1 MVWLVLGFCVWCT
14 IESVCLDVV
23 WFGLRVLNS
32 WGCISG
38 LDFVCRW
45 VGVFGVLDLGWCF
58 GVVWLW
64 VAFGLIW
71 CLDRVSCR
79 V

>member
-1 MVWLVLGFCVWCT
+1 MSFGFWGFGIVHLSAVWFYFGGLVGMVWLVLGFCVWCT

-45 VGVFGVLDLGWCF
+45 VGVFGL
-58 GVVWLW
+58 
-64 VAFGLIW
+64 
-71 CLDRVSCR
+71 
-79 V
+79 